1 MLGGRQEVPV
11 AVYSGAGVY
20 SGEVIASATD
30 TDFPFV
36 AVISDETGQVVG
48 EFRVRTQADGEAKI
62 AEVLTDLKKI
72 AAEGGPDAPRT

>member
-1 MLGGRQEVPV
+1 M

-20 SGEVIASATD
+20 AGEVIASATD

-36 AVISDETGQVVG
+36 AVISDEKGQVVG

-72 AAEGGPDAPRT
+72 VADAGPDATGT